1 MYEVIVSLCCSRGHF
16 YKEEERQVFV
26 EPRNA
31 ILFAKPKI
39 KKGVGVIIR
48 PQFNESNA
56 EGETFFRD
64 FVSVDGAPFV
74 EKVFFPEGFLH
85 EPCRP
90 PYELSADKL
99 KILLND

>member
-1 MYEVIVSLCCSRGHF
+1 MYEVIVSPYCSRGHF
-16 YKEEERQVFV
+16 YKEERRVFV
-26 EPRNA
+26 EPLEA

-74 EKVFFPEGFLH
+74 EKVFFPDFLH